1 MNNYSC
7 MKVPLMRLPPTTALR
22 ALDAAAR
29 HLSFTKAAEELH
41 VSQSAVSH
49 QIRHLEELWQVKL
62 FTRLTRRLE
71 LTEAGKAL
79 SQLARGFF
87 HDLDTT
93 LTAVRD
99 NSTVAQVRVLVPP
112 SIALKWLVP
121 RLPDFRRAHPDVDV
135 WIKTQAD
142 ARLRPADDFDAAL
155 QFGPDNRSSQRSWRL
170 MQEFVFPVA
179 SPQFLKNCG
188 DAATMPHDLCR
199 HPLLLRTENNKGAPD
214 WQLWFESAAVP
225 ENIFAPALQRG
236 VRFPNTNMAL
246 QAAIDGQGIALAR
259 SAPAWDD
266 LKAGRL
272 VRLLS
277 LRCPFAHQIHLVS
290 PKSREQNPAVSAF
303 RSWLQTVSAES
314 QAAFD
319 AAEPG
324 SEPPPDL

>member
-1 MNNYSC
+1 
-7 MKVPLMRLPPTTALR
+7 MRLPPTTALR

-41 VSQSAVSH
+41 VSQSAISH

-71 LTEAGKAL
+71 LTEAGRAL

-87 HDLDTT
+87 QDLDTT

-99 NSTVAQVRVLVPP
+99 NSAVAQVRVLVPP

-121 RLPDFRRAHPDVDV
+121 RLPDFRAAHPQVDV

-142 ARLRPADDFDAAL
+142 ARLRPSDDFDAAL
-155 QFGPDNRSSQRSWRL
+155 QFGPDNRASQRSWPL
-170 MQEFVFPVA
+170 MQEYVFPVA
-179 SPQFLKNCG
+179 SPEFLKSCG
-188 DAATMPHDLCR
+188 SVPAVPKDLCR

-214 WQLWFESAAVP
+214 WQTWFEDAAVP
-225 ENIFAPALQRG
+225 EDIFAPALRRG

-272 VRLLS
+272 VRLLA
-277 LRCPFAHQIHLVS
+277 LRRPFAHQIYLVS
-290 PKSREQNPAVSAF
+290 PKNRERRAAVAAF
-303 RSWLQTVSAES
+303 RTWLQMVTAES

-319 AAEPG
+319 AGEPT
-324 SEPPPDL
+324 